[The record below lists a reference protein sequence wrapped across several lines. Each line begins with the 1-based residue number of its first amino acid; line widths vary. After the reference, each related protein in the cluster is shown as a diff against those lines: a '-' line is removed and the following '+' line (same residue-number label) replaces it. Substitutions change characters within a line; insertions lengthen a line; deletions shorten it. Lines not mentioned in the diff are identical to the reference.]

1 MTERTCRKCGCTQ
14 NRECPDG
21 CSWVEADLCSAC
33 VPTDLFPK
41 RGAPSTPPQR
51 SYIRTLMQQIE
62 LDSSYM
68 TMFHRRFFE
77 AAQIECPD
85 PNAHIEAVLCALT
98 KTQASALATVL
109 EAEVDDE

>member
-1 MTERTCRKCGCTQ
+1 MAAKKPPTVKGHILM
-14 NRECPDG
+14 NRLSKALSLNG
-21 CSWVEADLCSAC
+21 AAGRAVNN
-33 VPTDLFPK
+33 
-41 RGAPSTPPQR
+41 APSTPHQR
-51 SYIRTLMQQIE
+51 LYIRTLMRQLE

-109 EAEVDDE
+109 QAEVSDE